1 MEGATYQECDDLK
14 LQEEHRRQIP
24 QAQSY
29 GLEHSTESQEEL
41 LPCRGLGGIPHAA
54 TCARGGGPPDRR
66 GQPAAGADPD
76 SITLANGDLEFR
88 WSCDATDV
96 GNT

>member
-1 MEGATYQECDDLK
+1 MTQPGW
-14 LQEEHRRQIP
+14 
-24 QAQSY
+24 
-29 GLEHSTESQEEL
+29 STSRSHVCQKVRS
-41 LPCRGLGGIPHAA
+41 PNH
-54 TCARGGGPPDRR
+54 R

-88 WSCDATDV
+88 WSCDATNV